1 MPTMTPLSKRKRKID
16 LRRIRARVCYSVPD
30 AAVLLLVT
38 EATIRAWLRAGLPA
52 LDRNR
57 PTLILGA
64 DLKAWLQER
73 QISRRHKCGPD
84 ELFCL
89 RCRRPRTL
97 RPNSTELIE
106 KNPKRLM
113 IRGKCSTCDT
123 VMHKVASRAKVAEAK
138 STSCRVEASREPSGV
153 Q

>member
-1 MPTMTPLSKRKRKID
+1 MLKRKRKVD
-16 LRRIRARVCYSVPD
+16 LRRIRLRVCYSVPD
-30 AAVLLLVT
+30 MVKLLGVT
-38 EATIRAWLRAGLPA
+38 EGTIRAWLRAGLPA

-73 QISRRHKCGPD
+73 QISRRHKCEPD

-97 RPNSTELIE
+97 RSNSTELIE
-106 KNPKRLM
+106 KNPKMLM
-113 IRGKCSTCDT
+113 IRGKCSTCGT
-123 VMHKVASRAKVAEAK
+123 VMHKVASRANAAAAK
-138 STSCRVEASREPSGV
+138 SISCRVEASKEPSSV